1 GIGREPWAE
10 CCSVGRRPTAAPLI
24 VAPAQPPVV
33 PRLRRFRVFGDRQ
46 EHRRPIRHTRPTVSK
61 GPVGTARARRRLGL
75 RPRLSPDGRLFVE
88 GSWQGD
94 LLVRSAE
101 TGDVVLRERLQGM
114 VPQIAATGDRLH
126 FAYAVI
132 GPPGPS

>member
-1 GIGREPWAE
+1 LG
-10 CCSVGRRPTAAPLI
+10 
-24 VAPAQPPVV
+24 
-33 PRLRRFRVFGDRQ
+33 RFRVFGDRQ
-46 EHRRPIRHTRPTVSK
+46 EHRRPIRHTRPTVSTA
-61 GPVGTARARRRLGL
+61 PVGTARARRRLGL

-101 TGDVVLRERLQGM
+101 TRDVVLRERLQGM
-114 VPQIAATGDRLH
+114 VPQIAATGDRLR

-132 GPPGPS
+132 GPPGPSVWTRRWPFDRHPGTRVGRYDNDARALA